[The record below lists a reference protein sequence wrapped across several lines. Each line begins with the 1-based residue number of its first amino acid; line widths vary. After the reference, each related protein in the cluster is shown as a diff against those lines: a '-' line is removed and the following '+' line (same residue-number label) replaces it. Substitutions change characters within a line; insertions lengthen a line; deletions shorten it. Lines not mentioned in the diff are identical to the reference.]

1 MFMLQGDKE
10 MLDEHYYQLKIEQWY
25 VVIFIRAYNQIEIKI
40 TLSKLYLH

>member
-25 VVIFIRAYNQIEIKI
+25 VVIFIRAYNHLIDRNENYIK
-40 TLSKLYLH
+40 